1 MTVVKIYDVM
11 MNIYALS
18 ELFPEE
24 NQRREEA
31 LQEMRKDIGTLVKI
45 LTMMMILM

>member
-1 MTVVKIYDVM
+1 MTVVKIYDAM

-18 ELFPEE
+18 ELFAEE
-24 NQRREEA
+24 NQRREGA
-31 LQEMRKDIGTLVKI
+31 LQEMRRDLDTLVKI